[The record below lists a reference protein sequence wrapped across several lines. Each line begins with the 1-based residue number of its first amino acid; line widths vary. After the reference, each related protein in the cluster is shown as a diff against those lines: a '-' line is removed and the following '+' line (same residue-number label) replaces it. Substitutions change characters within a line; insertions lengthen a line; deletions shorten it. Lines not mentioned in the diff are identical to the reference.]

1 MYSSGWEILTD
12 PGRHRYEEVNRM
24 ERTLVLVKPDG
35 VQRGLVGEVIARLE
49 RTGLKLVAVKMLHL
63 SRDKAEEHYGIHR
76 GKPFFKGLV
85 QFITSG
91 PLVAAVFE
99 GPKAVEVVRKT
110 MGETDPAKSAAGTI
124 RGDLA
129 LDIGRNI
136 VHGSDSVENADDEI
150 VRFFSRD
157 ELLSYEREVDGWIIE
172 S

>member
-1 MYSSGWEILTD
+1 
-12 PGRHRYEEVNRM
+12 M

-35 VQRGLVGEVIARLE
+35 VQRGLVGEVISRLE
-49 RTGLKLVAVKMLHL
+49 RTGLKLVAMKMVHL

-76 GKPFFKGLV
+76 DKPFFAGLV

-99 GPKAVEVVRKT
+99 GPKAVDIVRKT
-110 MGETDPAKSAAGTI
+110 MGETDPARSAAGTI

-136 VHGSDSVENADDEI
+136 VHGSDSVENAGREI
-150 VRFFSRD
+150 VAFFAAD
-157 ELLSYEREVDGWIIE
+157 EVVSYEREVDGWIIE

>member
-1 MYSSGWEILTD
+1 
-12 PGRHRYEEVNRM
+12 M

-35 VQRGLVGEVIARLE
+35 VQRGLVGEVISRLE
-49 RTGLKLVAVKMLHL
+49 RTGLKLVAMKMVHL
-63 SRDKAEEHYGIHR
+63 GRDKAEEHYGIHR
-76 GKPFFKGLV
+76 GKAFFEGLV
-85 QFITSG
+85 RFITSG

-110 MGETDPAKSAAGTI
+110 MGETDPARSAAGTI

-136 VHGSDSVENADDEI
+136 VHGSDSVESAEGEI
-150 VRFFSRD
+150 GAFFSED
-157 ELLSYEREVDGWIIE
+157 EVLGYERDIDGWVIE